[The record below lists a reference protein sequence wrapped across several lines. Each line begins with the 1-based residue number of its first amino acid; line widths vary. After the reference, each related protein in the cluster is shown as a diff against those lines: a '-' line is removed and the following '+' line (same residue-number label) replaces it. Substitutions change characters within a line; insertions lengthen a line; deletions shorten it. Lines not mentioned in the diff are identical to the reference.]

1 MGHAER
7 GGWKGSDKVTGVE
20 SAWYGAGMQYTVAI
34 ASGRNIL
41 GVYGGVSFRLSKKMS
56 VF

>member
-20 SAWYGAGMQYTVAI
+20 SAWYGAGMQYTVPI